1 MEIIIRIEAA
11 CVLVIFSFS
20 LPLECSILSHSMV
33 ILSLISMILS
43 NLMAY
48 SMEGVVLESTG
59 IFQIIVLVVPFI
71 FSRGG
76 CGVIIKISR
85 IERTVVEDIDAVSVC
100 LSV

>member
-1 MEIIIRIEAA
+1 
-11 CVLVIFSFS
+11 
-20 LPLECSILSHSMV
+20 
-33 ILSLISMILS
+33 MILS

-100 LSV
+100 LSVWEIAEE